1 MSTLQSYCCTA
12 WIASVPQPMQRSW
25 RLYEGEDQCLTT
37 SDLEDLVTSSE
48 VGPLEDVI
56 DFSDLSMIQ
65 RVLIDVR

>member
-1 MSTLQSYCCTA
+1 
-12 WIASVPQPMQRSW
+12 MQRSW
-25 RLYEGEDQCLTT
+25 RLYEGDDQCLTT